1 MVEYGR
7 KIPDW
12 PEDERPRERLI
23 RYGADALSDAEL
35 LAIILRTGNGRATA
49 LDLAREILKTYPGL
63 RHLDSQPIQNLTA
76 LKGIGTAK
84 ACQIKAALELSKRL
98 VQEKWRTTE
107 RIQCSDDAF
116 HYVRLRMRD
125 LPREVFRV
133 LFLTNRHDIIEDLEL
148 FRGSLTESVVSSREI
163 ILQAVRTN
171 AAAVILVHNHPS
183 GEVSPSPEDRQITS
197 KIVQACRFV
206 DIHVLDHIIVGKDQ
220 FFSFADQGLLT

>member
-1 MVEYGR
+1 MAEYGR
-7 KIPDW
+7 KIPEW

-23 RYGADALSDAEL
+23 RHGADALSDAEL

-49 LDLAREILKTYPGL
+49 LDLAREILNTFPGL
-63 RHLDSQPIQNLTA
+63 RNLDSQPIQHLMA

-98 VQEKWRTTE
+98 VQEKWRKSD

-163 ILQAVRTN
+163 ILQAVRSN

-183 GEVSPSPEDRQITS
+183 GEASPSPEDRHITS

-206 DIHVLDHIIVGKDQ
+206 DVQVLDHIIVGKDQ

>member
-1 MVEYGR
+1 MEEYGR
-7 KIPDW
+7 KIPEW
-12 PEDERPRERLI
+12 PEDERPRERLM

-49 LDLAREILKTYPGL
+49 LDLAREILNTYPGL
-63 RHLDSQPIQNLTA
+63 RRLDSQPIQHLMA
-76 LKGIGTAK
+76 LKGIGAAK

-98 VQEKWRTTE
+98 VQEKWKKTD

-116 HYVRLRMRD
+116 HYVHLRMRD

-183 GEVSPSPEDRQITS
+183 GEASPSPEDRQITS

-206 DIHVLDHIIVGKDQ
+206 DIQVLDHIIVGKDH
-220 FFSFADQGLLT
+220 FFSFADQGLLA